1 LTTKEA
7 PERSA
12 GEGWDYV
19 YGAGIILMILAF
31 IVLLG
36 YFTG

>member
-1 LTTKEA
+1 MTRRRPKG
-7 PERSA
+7 A

-31 IVLLG
+31 FVILG
-36 YFTG
+36 YFAG